1 MENAM
6 HELDRK
12 QYEYD
17 FDLGASLNR
26 FNNNADFKKVI
37 KHLTDAKQEQ
47 LVNSLAPIV
56 KAGESTNIVHREL
69 EAISFLKMMLNKIA
83 TDAEYASTQLTED

>member
-26 FNNNADFKKVI
+26 LNNNADFKK
-37 KHLTDAKQEQ
+37 
-47 LVNSLAPIV
+47 
-56 KAGESTNIVHREL
+56 
-69 EAISFLKMMLNKIA
+69 
-83 TDAEYASTQLTED
+83 